1 MLNVYF
7 AHWPVEATLG
17 EAMWGIFGGGYFS
30 VSDWFRLARVKIT
43 IQIQFSCLFQVVTLC
58 NTYISDITNQSNRTA
73 RISLLDA
80 FVMLAMPFGNLIGA
94 RLFLHFGYYVTF
106 ATSGFFAF
114 SGAVYVALV
123 LKETVV
129 KESKDEKE
137 KQNIFKVVENPNT
150 KHVPGALGEEP
161 CDDGEVVGEAS
172 EWFEEGTHS
181 LQLSHTCRPQSLL

>member
-1 MLNVYF
+1 
-7 AHWPVEATLG
+7 
-17 EAMWGIFGGGYFS
+17 
-30 VSDWFRLARVKIT
+30 
-43 IQIQFSCLFQVVTLC
+43 
-58 NTYISDITNQSNRTA
+58 
-73 RISLLDA
+73 
-80 FVMLAMPFGNLIGA
+80 MLAMPFGNLIGA

-137 KQNIFKVVENPNT
+137 KQNIFKVVENLNT

-181 LQLSHTCRPQSLL
+181 LQLSHTRRAQSLL